1 MKVRFCCNPWCWK
14 LLHCSGVHGNRVFQ
28 ASYCVDPANLYAH
41 VFSRGVGSRTAAL
54 YLAWARH
61 FEQKGMKDQA
71 DAVYL
76 KHHVGRPPQ
85 LAGRLS
91 QQHHRLRPAGPVRLH
106 TVHSQNAIQWRLLP
120 G

>member
-1 MKVRFCCNPWCWK
+1 MMKVRFCCNPWCWK
-14 LLHCSGVHGNRVFQ
+14 L
-28 ASYCVDPANLYAH
+28 
-41 VFSRGVGSRTAAL
+41 TAAL

-76 KHHVGRPPQ
+76 KALENQAQP
-85 LAGRLS
+85 
-91 QQHHRLRPAGPVRLH
+91 HHRLRPAGPVRLH
-106 TVHSQNAIQWRLLP
+106 TVHSQNAVQRRLLP